1 VYSSPTSPIWLK
13 IKYLA
18 TCQAMPNKWR
28 ARTSRG
34 KKKNNK
40 PRTNAERDQHRS
52 EAALADRETKRQARI
67 QAKKDTARAAAQAK
81 ANEVTARVVA
91 RRIDPPAAKWA
102 AKPKRGLPQPL
113 PAPVAVPQ
121 PLPAPVAVPQPLPK
135 PVAVPKARLRS
146 RPHRIRP
153 APSEPIDLPQVLSL
167 APVVALTDPYETD
180 NLFQ

>member
-1 VYSSPTSPIWLK
+1 
-13 IKYLA
+13 
-18 TCQAMPNKWR
+18 MPNKWR

-52 EAALADRETKRQARI
+52 QAALADREDKRPVRI
-67 QAKKDTARAAAQAK
+67 EAKLAKKDAARAAAQAK
-81 ANEVTARVVA
+81 ADEVTARVVA

-113 PAPVAVPQ
+113 PK
-121 PLPAPVAVPQPLPK
+121 PVAVPQPLPK

-153 APSEPIDLPQVLSL
+153 APTEPEFVPQVLAL
-167 APVVALTDPYETD
+167 APIIALTDPYETD
-180 NLFQ
+180 NLYQ

>member
-1 VYSSPTSPIWLK
+1 
-13 IKYLA
+13 
-18 TCQAMPNKWR
+18 MPNKWR

-52 EAALADRETKRQARI
+52 EAALADREDKRQVRI
-67 QAKKDTARAAAQAK
+67 EAKLAKKDAARAAAQAK
-81 ANEVTARVVA
+81 ADEVTARVVA

-113 PAPVAVPQ
+113 PK
-121 PLPAPVAVPQPLPK
+121 PVAVPQPLPK

-167 APVVALTDPYETD
+167 APVIALTDPYETD

>member
-1 VYSSPTSPIWLK
+1 
-13 IKYLA
+13 
-18 TCQAMPNKWR
+18 MPNKWR

-52 EAALADRETKRQARI
+52 EAALADREDKRQVRI
-67 QAKKDTARAAAQAK
+67 EAKLAKKDAARAAAQAK
-81 ANEVTARVVA
+81 ADEVTARVVA

-102 AKPKRGLPQPL
+102 AKPKRSLPQPL

-121 PLPAPVAVPQPLPK
+121 PLPAPVAVPQPLPAPVAVPQPLPK
-135 PVAVPKARLRS
+135 QVAVPKARLRS

-153 APSEPIDLPQVLSL
+153 APTEPELVPRVLAL
-167 APVVALTDPYETD
+167 APIIASTD
-180 NLFQ
+180 NLYQ

>member
-1 VYSSPTSPIWLK
+1 
-13 IKYLA
+13 
-18 TCQAMPNKWR
+18 MPNKWR

-52 EAALADRETKRQARI
+52 QAALADREDKRQVRI
-67 QAKKDTARAAAQAK
+67 EAKLAKKDAARAAAQAK
-81 ANEVTARVVA
+81 ADEVTARVVA

-102 AKPKRGLPQPL
+102 AKPKRSLPQPLPKPVAEPQPL

-121 PLPAPVAVPQPLPK
+121 PLPA
-135 PVAVPKARLRS
+135 VPKARKRS

-153 APSEPIDLPQVLSL
+153 AVSEPIRTSRGEPIDLPQVLSI
-167 APVVALTDPYETD
+167 APISHTD
-180 NLFQ
+180 NFFQ

>member
-1 VYSSPTSPIWLK
+1 
-13 IKYLA
+13 
-18 TCQAMPNKWR
+18 MPNKWR

-52 EAALADRETKRQARI
+52 QAALADREDKRQIRI
-67 QAKKDTARAAAQAK
+67 EAKLAKKDAARAAAQAK
-81 ANEVTARVVA
+81 ADEVTARVVA

-113 PAPVAVPQ
+113 PK
-121 PLPAPVAVPQPLPK
+121 PVAVPQPLPK

-153 APSEPIDLPQVLSL
+153 VPSEPIDLPRVLSL
-167 APVVALTDPYETD
+167 APFSHTD
-180 NLFQ
+180 NFFQ

>member
-1 VYSSPTSPIWLK
+1 
-13 IKYLA
+13 
-18 TCQAMPNKWR
+18 MPSKWR

-52 EAALADRETKRQARI
+52 EAALAERETKRQARI

-81 ANEVTARVVA
+81 ADEVTARVVA
-91 RRIDPPAAKWA
+91 RRIDPPAPKWA

-113 PAPVAVPQ
+113 PK
-121 PLPAPVAVPQPLPK
+121 PVAVPQPLPK
-135 PVAVPKARLRS
+135 PVAVPKSRLPKH

-153 APSEPIDLPQVLSL
+153 APTEPELVPQVLAL
-167 APVVALTDPYETD
+167 APIIALTDPYETD
-180 NLFQ
+180 NLYQ

>member
-1 VYSSPTSPIWLK
+1 
-13 IKYLA
+13 
-18 TCQAMPNKWR
+18 MPNKWR

-52 EAALADRETKRQARI
+52 EAALADREDKRQVRI
-67 QAKKDTARAAAQAK
+67 EAKLAKKDAARAAAQAK
-81 ANEVTARVVA
+81 ADEVTARVVA

-102 AKPKRGLPQPL
+102 AKPKRSLPQPL
-113 PAPVAVPQ
+113 PKPVAVPQ
-121 PLPAPVAVPQPLPK
+121 PLPAPVAVPQPLPE

-153 APSEPIDLPQVLSL
+153 APTEPELVPRVLAL
-167 APVVALTDPYETD
+167 APIIASTD
-180 NLFQ
+180 NLYQ

>member
-1 VYSSPTSPIWLK
+1 
-13 IKYLA
+13 
-18 TCQAMPNKWR
+18 MPSKWR

-81 ANEVTARVVA
+81 ADEVTARVVA

-102 AKPKRGLPQPL
+102 AKPKRSLPQPL
-113 PAPVAVPQ
+113 PK
-121 PLPAPVAVPQPLPK
+121 PVAVPQPLPK

-153 APSEPIDLPQVLSL
+153 APTEPELVPRVLAL
-167 APVVALTDPYETD
+167 APIIASTD
-180 NLFQ
+180 NLYQ

>member
-1 VYSSPTSPIWLK
+1 
-13 IKYLA
+13 
-18 TCQAMPNKWR
+18 MPNKWR

-81 ANEVTARVVA
+81 ADEVTARVVA

-102 AKPKRGLPQPL
+102 AKPKRSLPQPL
-113 PAPVAVPQ
+113 PKPVAVPQ
-121 PLPAPVAVPQPLPK
+121 PLPAPIAVPQPLP
-135 PVAVPKARLRS
+135 AVPKARERS

-153 APSEPIDLPQVLSL
+153 AVSEPIRTSRGEPIDLPQVLSI
-167 APVVALTDPYETD
+167 APISHTD
-180 NLFQ
+180 NFFQ